1 MGIAYKRRSFLIQG
15 VSDEIQFLAGN
26 IEHFLDDGSDLSDR
40 IWRVKLEGWLYTLP
54 DPVLCAATTSAS

>member
-26 IEHFLDDGSDLSDR
+26 IEKRFMN
-40 IWRVKLEGWLYTLP
+40 WLGG
-54 DPVLCAATTSAS
+54 